1 VFTEV
6 DALRLNHA
14 AVWMNRAASPPPA
27 AAAAAAAA
35 AATAAAGHSRES
47 NSEAARSASREIV
60 MAQQDLN
67 TGNIRVAAVRM

>member
-14 AVWMNRAASPPPA
+14 AVWMNRAASPPP
-27 AAAAAAAA
+27 AAAAAA

>member
-14 AVWMNRAASPPPA
+14 AVWMNRAASPPP

>member
-27 AAAAAAAA
+27 A
-35 AATAAAGHSRES
+35 AAAGHSRES

>member
-6 DALRLNHA
+6 DVLRLNHA
-14 AVWMNRAASPPPA
+14 AVWMNRAASPPP
-27 AAAAAAAA
+27 AAAAAAA

-60 MAQQDLN
+60 IAQQDLN
-67 TGNIRVAAVRM
+67 TGNIRVATVRM

>member
-14 AVWMNRAASPPPA
+14 AVWMNRAASPPPP
-27 AAAAAAAA
+27 AAAAA
-35 AATAAAGHSRES
+35 AATAAAAAGHSRES

-60 MAQQDLN
+60 IAQQDLN
-67 TGNIRVAAVRM
+67 TGNIRIAAVRM

>member
-6 DALRLNHA
+6 DALRLKHA
-14 AVWMNRAASPPPA
+14 AVWMNRTASPPP
-27 AAAAAAAA
+27 AAAAAA

-67 TGNIRVAAVRM
+67 TGNIRVATVRM

>member
-14 AVWMNRAASPPPA
+14 AVWMNRAASPPP
-27 AAAAAAAA
+27 AAAAAAA

>member
-14 AVWMNRAASPPPA
+14 AVWMNRAASPPPPA
-27 AAAAAAAA
+27 AA
-35 AATAAAGHSRES
+35 AAAGHSRES

>member
-27 AAAAAAAA
+27 
-35 AATAAAGHSRES
+35 AAAGHSRES

-67 TGNIRVAAVRM
+67 TGNICVAAVRM